1 MTSIRRS
8 AAVAALATL
17 AVTSAGV
24 TACSSS
30 DTSSNAHQ
38 LTVAYVVDP
47 SWSHVPV
54 AQKAG
59 YFRSHGLDVK
69 VVNFSTGVE
78 ALQALTAGQVDVATA
93 AAVPTSAAVT
103 KSPSLRIVA
112 DGARWNGARLVAR
125 RSAGIA
131 SLADLN
137 NKTIGTPLGTSG
149 AFFASTVV
157 QHSGTDARLIQ
168 VAPSAVVTAAT
179 QHNVDAISIFQ
190 PYQTQVIQALG
201 DDAVVLKDNS
211 PESFVDHCLYLSTEA
226 TTNGK
231 ATDLS
236 AFFAALRDA
245 GKDLTAQKPEAIAA
259 VADAVKLDSALIS
272 SVLKEYD
279 FTLQLKPQLAEEL
292 TALGNWAKSNGK
304 IDGNVKLPDYQSF
317 VIGKFIGV

>member
-1 MTSIRRS
+1 MRRIRRTTAAAAL
-8 AAVAALATL
+8 AAVAIA
-17 AVTSAGV
+17 SAGV
-24 TACSSS
+24 TACSSNS
-30 DTSSNAHQ
+30 TSSSPHQ

-59 YFRSHGLDVK
+59 YFTSHGLDVK

-103 KSPSLRIVA
+103 KTPQLRIVA

-125 RSAGIA
+125 KSAGIA

-137 NKTIGTPLGTSG
+137 GKSIGTPLGTSG

-157 QHSGTDARLIQ
+157 QHSGTDAKLVQ
-168 VAPSAVVTAAT
+168 VAPPAIVTAAT
-179 QHNVDAISIFQ
+179 QHDVDAISIFQ
-190 PYQTQVIQALG
+190 PYQSQVIQALG
-201 DDAVVLKDNS
+201 DDAVVLKDS
-211 PESFVDHCLYLSTEA
+211 GPEPFVDHCLYLSTES

-231 ATDLS
+231 AADLS
-236 AFFAALRDA
+236 AFFAALGEA
-245 GKDLTAQKPEAIAA
+245 GKDLAAQKPEALAA
-259 VADAVKLDSALIS
+259 VTDATKLDASLVS

-304 IDGNVKLPDYQSF
+304 IDASVALPDYTSF
-317 VIGKFIGV
+317 FNGKFIGA

>member
-1 MTSIRRS
+1 MTSIRRT
-8 AAVAALATL
+8 AAAAAIATL
-17 AVTSAGV
+17 AITSAGA

-30 DTSSNAHQ
+30 TSSSPHQ

-59 YFRSHGLDVK
+59 YFKAHGLDVK

-93 AAVPTSAAVT
+93 AAVPTSAALT
-103 KSPSLRIVA
+103 KTPSLRIVA
-112 DGARWNGARLVAR
+112 DGSRWNGFRLVAR
-125 RSAGIA
+125 KSAGIA

-137 NKTIGTPLGTSG
+137 GKSIGTPLGTSG

-157 QHSGTDARLIQ
+157 EHSGTDAKLVQ
-168 VAPSAVVTAAT
+168 VAPPAIVTAAT

-201 DDAVVLKDNS
+201 DDAVVLQDPK
-211 PESFVDHCLYLSTEA
+211 PFVDHCLYLSTEA
-226 TTNGK
+226 TTNSK
-231 ATDLS
+231 AADLS
-236 AFFAALRDA
+236 AFFDALGEA
-245 GKDLTAQKPEAIAA
+245 GKDLTAQKPDAITAVSEAT
-259 VADAVKLDSALIS
+259 KLDASLVS

-279 FTLQLKPQLAEEL
+279 FTLQLKPQLADEL

-304 IDGNVKLPDYQSF
+304 LDAGVTLPDYQSF
-317 VIGKFIGV
+317 FLGKFIGV